1 MQISW
6 IFPTSRRGWFWLAIR
21 MVFLIVIPVA
31 ACLWYMI
38 AIPGESYR
46 GSLAPLSAAE
56 LVLADRMSRHV
67 NAIAKEEHNTRHP
80 AALADAA
87 QYIEAQLADMG
98 YAVAR
103 QNFAC
108 DTGEVHNIEVEI
120 KGSTKSEEII
130 VVGAHYDS
138 ALGAPGANDNA
149 SGTAMVLELA
159 RSFKDSHPD
168 RTVRFVLFVNEE
180 PPYFGSKTMGS
191 MVYANRSHARGENI
205 VAMLS
210 LETIGHYDDAPDS
223 QKYPSIFKPFFP
235 NKGNFIGFV
244 GDVKSRSLVHRTIKT
259 FRSAEKF
266 PSEGVATFPW
276 IIGINWSDHEA
287 FWKNDY
293 RALMITDTAP
303 FRYPYYHSR
312 GDTAD
317 RVNYQNMAR
326 VFQGVRA
333 VVADLTTVL
342 K

>member
-1 MQISW
+1 
-6 IFPTSRRGWFWLAIR
+6 
-21 MVFLIVIPVA
+21 
-31 ACLWYMI
+31 
-38 AIPGESYR
+38 
-46 GSLAPLSAAE
+46 
-56 LVLADRMSRHV
+56 
-67 NAIAKEEHNTRHP
+67 
-80 AALADAA
+80 
-87 QYIEAQLADMG
+87 
-98 YAVAR
+98 
-103 QNFAC
+103 
-108 DTGEVHNIEVEI
+108 
-120 KGSTKSEEII
+120 
-130 VVGAHYDS
+130 
-138 ALGAPGANDNA
+138 
-149 SGTAMVLELA
+149 VLELA

-293 RALMITDTAP
+293 RAWMITDTAP